1 MSEQSSADRR
11 LAFFCRFLTMKGAIT
26 LKRIF
31 SSIMVVALVL
41 AVFAGCGGGNNFT
54 CADVVNSSAN
64 QQRWIKSFDS
74 NIVVNPN
81 AIGAESYTEADEDM
95 SLDLGILAEDGSVAK
110 TLDDVVF
117 FLETSVSNGK
127 GGEEIWAA
135 DFTPG
140 AENVRGVARLD
151 NNSSDGRMFSASVP
165 EDKTF
170 NIKGKNPVEINF
182 IDDIYMIMDVGS
194 ISAESEF
201 TVVGIP
207 NRDLQDFKVF
217 DDIAAAGTYV
227 AEITEAFV
235 TAFESNESKAGHEID
250 KTTPVTV
257 LPQFS
262 ISNGMSLLINNWSIR
277 SIPLSFQKATKAMRN
292 TWYPYQIVSSQEFD
306 YGMALT
312 TTDMITG
319 ESAVT
324 RKVVCD
330 LSGNVYVAGY
340 LNGGTAT
347 YNEKNSVVTVTGD
360 GFEYSICV
368 KRAGD
373 IAFYDSEED
382 MLTNTAPSAEPKA
395 TSQYWTISQT
405 SYNVGETYNIGVAAS
420 LTAGTTTS
428 AAKDAAS
435 AATLKKFEANAV
447 DKWDEFIAANDVT
460 DYIVNIPQE

>member
-1 MSEQSSADRR
+1 
-11 LAFFCRFLTMKGAIT
+11 
-26 LKRIF
+26 
-31 SSIMVVALVL
+31 MVVALVL

-54 CADVVNSSAN
+54 CADVVNSSAS

-127 GGEEIWAA
+127 GGEELWAA

-140 AENVRGVARLD
+140 AENVRGVTRLE

-165 EDKTF
+165 EGKSFT
-170 NIKGKNPVEINF
+170 IKGKSPVEINF
-182 IDDIYMIMDVGS
+182 IDNIYMIMSVGS
-194 ISAESEF
+194 ISADTKF
-201 TVVGIP
+201 DIVGIP
-207 NRDLQDFKVF
+207 SRDLQDFPIIE
-217 DDIAAAGTYV
+217 DIAAPGTYV
-227 AEITEAFV
+227 AEITDAFI
-235 TAFESNESKAGHEID
+235 TSFESNEDKAGQELD
-250 KTTPVTV
+250 KATPMTI
-257 LPQFS
+257 LPQFTMNDS
-262 ISNGMSLLINNWSIR
+262 MSLLLNEWSIR
-277 SIPLSFQKATKAMRN
+277 SIPLSFQKATKAMKN

-319 ESAVT
+319 ENAVT

-347 YNEKNSVVTVTGD
+347 YNEKNSLVTVTGD

-368 KRAGD
+368 KRSGD

-405 SYNVGETYNIGVAAS
+405 SYNVGETYNIGVSAS
-420 LTAGTTTS
+420 LTAGTTAS
-428 AAKDAAS
+428 GAKDAAS

-447 DKWDEFIAANDVT
+447 DKWDEFIAANDVS
-460 DYIVNIPQE
+460 DYIVNIPLD

>member
-1 MSEQSSADRR
+1 
-11 LAFFCRFLTMKGAIT
+11 
-26 LKRIF
+26 
-31 SSIMVVALVL
+31 MVVALVL

-54 CADVVNSSAN
+54 CADVVNSSAS

-127 GGEEIWAA
+127 GGEDLWVAN
-135 DFTPG
+135 FTPG
-140 AENVRGVARLD
+140 EENLRGVARLE
-151 NNSSDGRMFSASVP
+151 NNSSDGKMFSATVP
-165 EDKTF
+165 EGMSL
-170 NIKGKNPVEINF
+170 NIRAKSGTELNF
-182 IDDIYMIMDVGS
+182 IDKIYMVMDVGS
-194 ISAESEF
+194 LTAESEF
-201 TVVGIP
+201 SVVCGA
-207 NRDLQDFKVF
+207 NWGVGDFNVF
-217 DDIAAAGTYV
+217 EDINAPGVYV
-227 AEITEAFV
+227 AELTQAFIDTCVKANNEEPDTSKNVKV
-235 TAFESNESKAGHEID
+235 T
-250 KTTPVTV
+250 
-257 LPQFS
+257 PQF
-262 ISNGMSLLINNWSIR
+262 NMQDNMSLLLNSWAIR
-277 SIPLSFQKATKAMRN
+277 SIPLSFQKATKAMTN

-306 YGMALT
+306 YGVALT

-319 ESAVT
+319 ENAVT
-324 RKVVCD
+324 RKVACD
-330 LSGNVYVAGY
+330 LNGNVYVAGY

-368 KRAGD
+368 KRSGE
-373 IAFYDSEED
+373 IAFYDSEEN

-405 SYNVGETYNIGVAAS
+405 SYGVGETYNIGVAAS
-420 LTAGTTTS
+420 LTAGTTAS
-428 AAKDAAS
+428 DAKDAAS

-447 DKWDEFIAANDVT
+447 SKWDEFIAANDVS
-460 DYIVNIPQE
+460 DYIVNIPQD

>member
-1 MSEQSSADRR
+1 M
-11 LAFFCRFLTMKGAIT
+11 
-26 LKRIF
+26 KRIF

-54 CADVVNSSAN
+54 CADVVNSSAS

-74 NIVVNPN
+74 NIVVNPD

-127 GGEEIWAA
+127 GGEAFWTAN
-135 DFTPG
+135 FTPG
-140 AENVRGVARLD
+140 DENVRGVARLE
-151 NNSSDGRMFSASVP
+151 NNSSDGGMFSATVP
-165 EDKTF
+165 EGMSL
-170 NIKGKNPVEINF
+170 NIRAKSGLELNF
-182 IDDIYMIMDVGS
+182 IDDIYMVLDVGA
-194 ISAESEF
+194 ISAETEVH
-201 TVVGIP
+201 VVCGA
-207 NRDLQDFKVF
+207 NWGVGDFNVYEDVKNPGV
-217 DDIAAAGTYV
+217 YV
-227 AEITEAFV
+227 AELTQAFIDACVEANDEEPDTSKPVKV
-235 TAFESNESKAGHEID
+235 T
-250 KTTPVTV
+250 
-257 LPQFS
+257 PQFNMQDS
-262 ISNGMSLLINNWSIR
+262 MSLLLNSWSIR
-277 SIPLSFQKATKAMRN
+277 SIPLSFQKATKAMKN

-319 ESAVT
+319 ENAVT

-330 LSGNVYVAGY
+330 LSGNVYIAGY

-347 YNEKNSVVTVTGD
+347 YDEKNSVVTVTGD
-360 GFEYSICV
+360 GFEYSVCV
-368 KRAGD
+368 KRSGD
-373 IAFYDSEED
+373 ITFYDSEED

-420 LTAGTTTS
+420 LTAGATAS
-428 AAKDAAS
+428 EAKTAAS
-435 AATLKKFEANAV
+435 AATLKKFEASAV
-447 DKWDEFIAANDVT
+447 DKWDEFIAANDVS
-460 DYIVNIPQE
+460 DYIVNIPQD